1 MKKNIKSS
9 VSYNI
14 LPSLDFE
21 VEFQAYDCSHQ
32 KASEIPG
39 KWIPDGPNRFYVNIK
54 NITDIRETTENDLND
69 EIAWNCYFPTDY
81 CTLEYYDKW
90 NKNYNKKLIVGKS
103 KDIIKI
109 VYENKPNLITD
120 KTNEKNNINEDLE
133 NLFKYDI
140 NDIFEEEENENEN
153 EESNSELE

>member
-1 MKKNIKSS
+1 MKKKQS
-9 VSYNI
+9 
-14 LPSLDFE
+14 
-21 VEFQAYDCSHQ
+21 EFIDQ
-32 KASEIPG
+32 
-39 KWIPDGPNRFYVNIK
+39 
-54 NITDIRETTENDLND
+54 
-69 EIAWNCYFPTDY
+69 
-81 CTLEYYDKW
+81 
-90 NKNYNKKLIVGKS
+90 KS

-133 NLFKYDI
+133 SLFKYDI